1 MRWRQRILLIVLL
14 LLVVLAVLWAFMPRP
29 VPVETAK
36 VSRGPLRVTVEEE
49 GKTRLR
55 DRFVVSAPVAG
66 YVRRV
71 DLEVGDPVKRGQAV
85 AGIEPMRVE
94 GLDPRARA
102 AAQARVSTA
111 EAALRAAEERV
122 REAAAADEYA
132 SARLERTRRLADAGL
147 SPKDALEQ
155 AASEAKRASAAT
167 RSAAEA
173 ADAERHELEGAKAA
187 LTRAGASDGRRAD
200 RVTVRSP
207 EAGVVLAV
215 HHESEGVVAAGTPLL
230 EVGDP
235 GRLEVEVDV
244 LSADAVRIRPGIPV
258 LFERWGG
265 DIPLEGK
272 VRVVEPV
279 GFTKISALGVEEQR
293 VLVIVDITS
302 PQEVRKRIGNGYRL
316 EASFVLWEEKGV
328 LQVPEGALFR
338 SGDRFAVY
346 VVEKGRAKTRTVE
359 IGRRNGLAAQLVS
372 GLAEGETVILH
383 PGDTV
388 AEGKKVSIRRTTT
401 PPRASR

>member
-1 MRWRQRILLIVLL
+1 MPWRQRILLILL
-14 LLVVLAVLWAFMPRP
+14 LLLAALAILWAFLPRP

-71 DLEVGDPVKRGQAV
+71 DLDVGDPVKRGQAV
-85 AGIEPMRVE
+85 AGIEPMRSE

-102 AAQARVSTA
+102 AARARVSAA

-122 REAAAADEYA
+122 REAEAADEYA

-147 SPKDALEQ
+147 TPKDALEQ
-155 AASEAKRASAAT
+155 VVSEAKRASAAT
-167 RSAAEA
+167 RTAEEA
-173 ADAERHELEGAKAA
+173 ADGARHDLEWAKAA
-187 LTRAGASDGRRAD
+187 LTRAGAADGRHAD
-200 RVTVRSP
+200 QVTVRSP
-207 EAGVVLAV
+207 AAGVVLALR
-215 HHESEGVVAAGTPLL
+215 HESEGVVTAGTPLL

-244 LSADAVRIRPGIPV
+244 LSPDAVRIRPGTPV
-258 LFERWGG
+258 RFERWGG
-265 DIPLEGK
+265 DVSLEGK

-279 GFTKISALGVEEQR
+279 GFTKVSALGVEEQR
-293 VLVIVDITS
+293 VLVLVDITS
-302 PQEVRKRIGNGYRL
+302 PREIWKGIGDGYRL
-316 EASFVLWEEKGV
+316 EASFVLWEEKEV
-328 LQVPEGALFR
+328 LQVPAGALFR
-338 SGDRFAVY
+338 TGDRFAVY

-359 IGRRNGLAAQLVS
+359 IGRRNGLAAQLLS

-388 AEGKKVSIRRTTT
+388 AEGKKV
-401 PPRASR
+401 RAR